1 MRVEMEARR
10 PVKRFLQ
17 QPRLKAMAAWLM
29 EAVEVVRWTIGK
41 ECGRESRYLL
51 LLVTE

>member
-17 QPRLKAMAAWLM
+17 QPRLKVMAAWWM
-29 EAVEVVRWTIGK
+29 EAMEVRKITGRG
-41 ECGRESRYLL
+41 CGGESRYFLL
-51 LLVTE
+51 

>member
-17 QPRLKAMAAWLM
+17 QPRLKVMAAWRM
-29 EAVEVVRWTIGK
+29 EATEMVRKITGRG
-41 ECGRESRYLL
+41 CARESGYFLL
-51 LLVTE
+51 